1 MEIVLYYIL
10 LISSNSLNDLTSLAL
25 SLYLYSRF
33 LIEQLTHFKRYCPN
47 PQHEPNRTFV
57 RPNNLQLD
65 LSELKVHVAYY
76 ILSSIS

>member
-1 MEIVLYYIL
+1 MGIVLYYIL

-47 PQHEPNRTFV
+47 
-57 RPNNLQLD
+57 
-65 LSELKVHVAYY
+65 S
-76 ILSSIS
+76 